1 MTDVIPQRVIKY
13 FPVHLFLSLSS
24 CHYQLFLMF
33 LLVPARLKEAKLIY
47 VFCLL
52 SLHLNWLLTFQDA
65 ELLDAKSLL
74 AEEKITIL

>member
-1 MTDVIPQRVIKY
+1 
-13 FPVHLFLSLSS
+13 
-24 CHYQLFLMF
+24 MF

>member
-1 MTDVIPQRVIKY
+1 MTDVIPQKVIKY

-65 ELLDAKSLL
+65 EPRDAQSLL
-74 AEEKITIL
+74 VEEKITIL